1 MKYQRVAKVIVCV
14 AAMTICMSCSTVR
27 KGMESLKSI
36 VKIYDTY
43 EKPMSDITHIVTH
56 PQDEEKDDA

>member
-1 MKYQRVAKVIVCV
+1 
-14 AAMTICMSCSTVR
+14 
-27 KGMESLKSI
+27 MESLKSI